1 MIYTW
6 IEIKRNQICMN
17 TESLNA
23 EVSEVEKKIQNPK
36 HSKTSSSTIKHANS
50 DSGEN

>member
-6 IEIKRNQICMN
+6 IEIKRHQICMN
-17 TESLNA
+17 AEGLNA
-23 EVSEVEKKIQNPK
+23 EVYEVEKKIQNPK
-36 HSKTSSSTIKHANS
+36 HSKTRSSTRKHANS